1 MSAEAGRADTRERIL
16 RIARDVLRAK
26 GPRGLTFD
34 AVARRL
40 GKSKQ
45 AVIYWFPTKD
55 TLLAETLLPDVAAEA
70 GAARAALRGR
80 RGPEAVRAFVEA
92 VAGFHLEDL
101 DRFRLVYLT
110 PPATSGSVDSR
121 PGQIAAPV
129 LADLAACLDGDGD
142 GDTRRADAA
151 AIHAAVLGLV
161 LTLVRAEDAG
171 TPPPHDGADMI
182 EALARRLA
190 GDG

>member
-1 MSAEAGRADTRERIL
+1 MSTEDGRAGTRARIL

-55 TLLAETLLPDVAAEA
+55 ALLAETLLPDVAAEA

-110 PPATSGSVDSR
+110 PPATPASADQR

-129 LADLAACLDGDGD
+129 LADLAACLDGDD
-142 GDTRRADAA
+142 DTCRADAA

-171 TPPPHDGADMI
+171 APPPHDGADMI
-182 EALARRLA
+182 DALARRLA

>member
-1 MSAEAGRADTRERIL
+1 MSTEAGRADTRERIL
-16 RIARDVLRAK
+16 RIARDVLRAN

-55 TLLAETLLPDVAAEA
+55 ALLAETLLPDVAAEA

-110 PPATSGSVDSR
+110 PPATSGAADSR
-121 PGQIAAPV
+121 PGRIAAPV
-129 LADLAACLDGDGD
+129 LADLAASLDGESDA
-142 GDTRRADAA
+142 RSADAA

-171 TPPPHDGADMI
+171 TPPPHDPVDMI
-182 EALARRLA
+182 ESLARRLA
-190 GDG
+190 GGG

>member
-1 MSAEAGRADTRERIL
+1 MATETGKADTRERIL

-34 AVARRL
+34 AVAKRL

-55 TLLAETLLPDVAAEA
+55 ALLAETLLPDVAAEA
-70 GAARAALRGR
+70 GAARSALRGR

-101 DRFRLVYLT
+101 DRFRLVYLS
-110 PPATSGSVDSR
+110 PPAPSGSADPR
-121 PGQIAAPV
+121 PGQLAAPV

-142 GDTRRADAA
+142 RCRADAA

-171 TPPPHDGADMI
+171 TPPPHDGAEMI
-182 EALARRLA
+182 ESLAHRLA
-190 GDG
+190 GGG